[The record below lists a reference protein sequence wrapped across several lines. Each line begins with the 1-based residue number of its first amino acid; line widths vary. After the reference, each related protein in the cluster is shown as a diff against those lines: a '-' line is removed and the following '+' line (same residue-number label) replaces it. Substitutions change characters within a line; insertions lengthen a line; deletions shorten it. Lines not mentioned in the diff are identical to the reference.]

1 MILSIY
7 AGALVFGGI
16 FVVASAIGFDKDQDS
31 EFSGDDPSHVD
42 PISGTH
48 DSTDAAADAG
58 AFATTFF
65 SFRFWTFTLA
75 SFGLSGT
82 LLDLLKVD
90 AWLSFPASLVCGF
103 SIGFGVA
110 TVFRAVNRSNAGA
123 IAELKTLLG
132 RECVV
137 LLAIDAKK
145 SGKVRVSLDGQDL
158 DLLAHTSDARGFERG
173 ERAFIVKMKNGEAT
187 IAATKA
193 AH

>member
-1 MILSIY
+1 M
-7 AGALVFGGI
+7 
-16 FVVASAIGFDKDQDS
+16 
-31 EFSGDDPSHVD
+31 
-42 PISGTH
+42 
-48 DSTDAAADAG
+48 
-58 AFATTFF
+58 
-65 SFRFWTFTLA
+65 
-75 SFGLSGT
+75 
-82 LLDLLKVD
+82 D